1 MISKE
6 EYKWLER
13 HTDILNIVP
22 NIDDYAHEF
31 VKFKVYRPS
40 HIQKIKEIFKN
51 YKCTSGQNKKD
62 IWIKI
67 NGFTLNS
74 LNETAYHYFG
84 DMIYDCSDHGIYF
97 MPTNKRRNQRI
108 LRKASPRLLENLSN
122 RKKLDILFSYA
133 QTIFPTEQQRLHQNE
148 FIDQNSEKFQALLQ
162 LKISSRFME
171 NEYQKVRQI
180 VSKIAS
186 LPDIKNK
193 LENFHSLPEKEQRF
207 ILNETSRITAE
218 VNNVKPPKIHYL
230 SQKQINNDE
239 QVAEWTQADAYAD
252 YKDIYLN
259 KDFFK
264 KYNGIECLN
273 LAFHETT
280 HIAQSNVNYPEFP
293 EMEELF
299 SHRLDYLQNHAETYL
314 SIPTELV
321 TYNLEQ
327 YFRNK
332 VSEKLNILSKEAF
345 YASEYT
351 ITQQYMKRALH
362 RAY

>member
-67 NGFTLNS
+67 KGFTLDN
-74 LNETAYHYFG
+74 LNETAYQHFG

-162 LKISSRFME
+162 LKISPRFME

-180 VSKIAS
+180 VSEIAS

-207 ILNETSRITAE
+207 ILSETSRITAK
-218 VNNVKPPKIHYL
+218 VNGVKPPKIHYL

-252 YKDIYLN
+252 YNDIYLN
-259 KDFFK
+259 KDFLK
-264 KYNGIECLN
+264 KYNGIKANGAYLFGATVDDELDIIDCNEHMSKPEGTLLLGYN
-273 LAFHETT
+273 DFDLLVFNFLEKQYQ
-280 HIAQSNVNYPEFP
+280 IVDREDMEVLDSYPET
-293 EMEELF
+293 EI
-299 SHRLDYLQNHAETYL
+299 DY
-314 SIPTELV
+314 
-321 TYNLEQ
+321 
-327 YFRNK
+327 
-332 VSEKLNILSKEAF
+332 
-345 YASEYT
+345 
-351 ITQQYMKRALH
+351 AL
-362 RAY
+362 AQIFNV